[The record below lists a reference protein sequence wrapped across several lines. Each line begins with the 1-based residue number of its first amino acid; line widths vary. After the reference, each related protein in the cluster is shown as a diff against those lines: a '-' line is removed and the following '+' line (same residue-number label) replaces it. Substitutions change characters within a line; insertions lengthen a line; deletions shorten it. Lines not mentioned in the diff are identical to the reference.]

1 MRKTKNL
8 LPLICEGVSA
18 NKQVCDMNN
27 LFSSCE
33 LGVKG
38 AKRYNIGSCINKAS
52 SIFATRSQFAEDSVE
67 YKELSDRIMLS
78 QAISQSYIDY
88 RKSGSAFDM
97 PRHWSNQKGVDLLD
111 FEEQHFNSRIVADKK
126 PMFMK
131 NVYEAQSTQQN
142 ELYDMLNLKSIALFG
157 ITAKELL
164 MMKQEDMTANQRTL
178 VNHFIEQS
186 EFNLCDNSTMSVW
199 ERQAETMLKEVKN
212 HNTTKSTGELLKSGV
227 QYDVKLEKQVRE
239 LLLTYNKTIKDY
251 VANLAN
257 LEKDPDKRKEMK
269 EAFIGEA
276 INELYVDILDVCV
289 DEVVATD
296 VMVTVCYAL
305 SKCADVLFE
314 LFGEQI
320 YNNVKSRK
328 THVNTIVSN
337 NDGEYSFKY
346 KKYSI
351 EQVEIQK

>member
-38 AKRYNIGSCINKAS
+38 AKKYNIGSCINKAS
-52 SIFATRSQFAEDSVE
+52 SMFATRSQFAEGGAE

-97 PRHWSNQKGVDLLD
+97 PRHWSNRKGVDMLD
-111 FEEQHFNSRIVADKK
+111 IEEQDFNYHILADKK
-126 PMFMK
+126 PLFMK
-131 NVYEAQSTQQN
+131 NIYANQTGKQN
-142 ELYDMLNLKSIALFG
+142 DLYDMLNLKSIVLFG
-157 ITAKELL
+157 ITANELL
-164 MMKQEDMTANQRTL
+164 AMKQENMTANQRTL

-186 EFNLCDNSTMSVW
+186 EFNLCDNSTMTIW

-227 QYDVKLEKQVRE
+227 QYDKGLEKEVRE
-239 LLLTYNKTIKDY
+239 LLLTYNQSVKDY

-257 LEKDPDKRKEMK
+257 LEKDRERRNEMK

-276 INELYVDILDVCV
+276 VDKLYVDILDVCG

-296 VMVTVCYAL
+296 VMITVCYAL